1 MKQTILTAPNAQKS
15 PKIAI
20 RVLRNM
26 ATIGNSSDDVDSSHI
41 YKYNVSQK
49 TNNHR
54 HLLLYNYL
62 GPFTYRHIL
71 LSLGQPIHINKPT
84 FKRS

>member
-54 HLLLYNYL
+54 HLFGTINVSTYL
-62 GPFTYRHIL
+62 F
-71 LSLGQPIHINKPT
+71 KPWST
-84 FKRS
+84 DSYK